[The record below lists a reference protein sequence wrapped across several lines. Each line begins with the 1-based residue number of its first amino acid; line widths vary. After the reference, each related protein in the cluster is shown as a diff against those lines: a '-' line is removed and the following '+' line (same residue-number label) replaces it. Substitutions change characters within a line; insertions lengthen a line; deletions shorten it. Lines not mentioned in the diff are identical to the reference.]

1 MDRRSFL
8 GTITAASIMSSRM
21 SWATADD
28 RKLDKI
34 GVQLYTVREL
44 FKKNFEETL
53 AKVAAIGYREVEF
66 AGYPNVP
73 PQQVRAVLDP
83 TGLAA
88 GSSHVEF
95 KAISSELSKAVDP

>member
-21 SWATADD
+21 SWAAADD

-44 FKKNFEETL
+44 FKKDFEATL

-73 PQQVRAVLDP
+73 PQQLRHPEKRPLPPADR
-83 TGLAA
+83 GRRDESD
-88 GSSHVEF
+88 GQ
-95 KAISSELSKAVDP
+95 